1 MLRIA
6 NFIRKYWV
14 LFAIVVLYFLLA
26 GLNLLPFSLNIFKKR
41 QLLIDDTPV
50 VVKEIRE
57 LGELV
62 TSEFYGEVYADL
74 NEVYDDL
81 INNKKDSILLN
92 SDLYFQRYSGL
103 ENYME
108 NSSDQRAKE
117 LEQKQ
122 ELERYDGLLNAYL
135 TKQQEFEQNKTQI
148 EEEIAKNE
156 NNKKERRK
164 LENRLD
170 DLRKKLEDDR
180 KDLEETKKILK
191 RIEKDYSEARL
202 DFLETRKKRNLVYIA
217 RGWVKAGIN
226 LKNISE
232 DDIILDED
240 DSALIQIRIDD
251 PVILDAD
258 INPWFIPEREIKGF
272 EVFIA
277 KTGSILSEKNF
288 TDAEVT
294 ELKKKCKEKLT
305 QDAIEKGLLTNAET
319 STIKT
324 LENFFHLVGFKKV
337 DVLFK
342 SRTIVV
348 EK

>member
-14 LFAIVVLYFLLA
+14 LFAVVGLYFLLA
-26 GLNLLPFSLNIFKKR
+26 GLNLMPYGLNIFKKK

-57 LGELV
+57 LGELI

-81 INNKKDSILLN
+81 ITNKKDSILLN
-92 SDLYFQRYSGL
+92 PTIFYQYYSGL
-103 ENYME
+103 EDYME

-117 LEQKQ
+117 LEYKA
-122 ELERYDGLLNAYL
+122 ELERYEGLLKSYL
-135 TKQQEFEQNKTQI
+135 TKQEEFKQNEKLI
-148 EEEIAKNE
+148 NEEIAEK
-156 NNKKERRK
+156 NNKKEKRK
-164 LENRLD
+164 LENRLE
-170 DLRKKLEDDR
+170 DLRTQLKNDK
-180 KDLEETKKILK
+180 KDLEDTQQKLK
-191 RIEKDYSEARL
+191 SIEKDYRETRL
-202 DFLETRKKRNLVYIA
+202 KFWETRKRRNLVYIA
-217 RGWVKAGIN
+217 RGWVKAGVN
-226 LKNISE
+226 LKNITE

-240 DSALIQIRIDD
+240 DSASIQILIDD

-258 INPWFIPEREIKGF
+258 INPWFIPEKKIKGF

-288 TDAEVT
+288 TDEEVT
-294 ELKKKCKEKLT
+294 ELKKKCKEKLK

-319 STIKT
+319 STIQT

-342 SRTIVV
+342 SRTIVI